1 VTAIAKSPMGHS
13 EREIGMRLPT
23 WGLLLAAAALLGGCN
38 EAAQGEKGAAGAPGA
53 VGAAGPAGP
62 PGPAGPAGPAGPPGP
77 AGPAGPAG
85 KDGSSAGA
93 VRTVTSTSCSTDGC
107 PTACTAEEALLS
119 AVCVGTG
126 GARFSDRLDYS
137 NGTLTAQCGASSTSI
152 VLTCIR
158 K

>member
-1 VTAIAKSPMGHS
+1 
-13 EREIGMRLPT
+13 MRTPT
-23 WGLLLAAAALLGGCN
+23 WVLLVAAAALLAGCN
-38 EAAQGEKGAAGAPGA
+38 EATQGEKGAPGAPGA

-62 PGPAGPAGPAGPPGP
+62 PGPAGPAGPPGPP
-77 AGPAGPAG
+77 G

-93 VRTVTSTSCSTDGC
+93 VRTVTSTSCSSDGC
-107 PTACTAEEALLS
+107 PTACTADEALLS

-126 GARFSDRLDYS
+126 GARFSEKMDFA
-137 NGTLTAQCGASSTSI
+137 NGILTAQCGASSTSI